1 MHLSA
6 LKTDEIWSDC
16 ITFTHTE
23 KSNVNIVLEQ
33 DLSLNAVCTYQKNFV
48 LLLQDCMKRPSFPN
62 KIVSVQLILRRCRHK
77 HYD

>member
-23 KSNVNIVLEQ
+23 KSNVNIALEQ
-33 DLSLNAVCTYQKNFV
+33 DLSLNAVCTFQKNFV
-48 LLLQDCMKRPSFPN
+48 LLLQAD
-62 KIVSVQLILRRCRHK
+62 SV
-77 HYD
+77 